1 MTLIAARAR
10 ISNPFE
16 RLSEIA
22 FGLFMAISI
31 TGALG
36 IAARR
41 SGTGQSHGQK
51 RRERSLPSAVSRFPR
66 RWCRSIRDTTQRCLQ
81 KS

>member
-1 MTLIAARAR
+1 MTPIAARAR

-22 FGLFMAISI
+22 FGLIMAASF
-31 TGALG
+31 TW

-41 SGTGQSHGQK
+41 SGIVQSRGQK
-51 RRERSLPSAVSRFPR
+51 RRQRSLPSAVSRVPR